1 MNQLYYIL
9 NELIKSY
16 HIFARFDAVKAKAIL
31 ERINHYRLQI
41 VTLAAQR
48 QIFIEQLQVVQNASG
63 YKNDVFFTHDD
74 INSLV
79 SKFIAYLDDTVTVSL
94 VQQGTRENLFTR
106 QAIAWQQLMSC
117 GQLATNGQQIPFDL
131 PQEIYLQ
138 KSETLDIGVIDQSSA
153 DGAVFVHG
161 CNLVDNKE
169 NLDQIIQEINI
180 IEFDGVPNLPKPVIV
195 PIQYQYAAAAAD
207 DVALAVDGGKDIFS
221 IKGERSVILTEV
233 CSTTLLNRISLQ
245 DKGRD
250 MLICNDVEVSG
261 FAGEITNEFANYFP
275 LPYPHLL
282 RAKDRLQ
289 LQGLNGS
296 DFDANFVAADE
307 VQTLAF
313 RGFTI

>member
-16 HIFARFDAVKAKAIL
+16 HIFSRFDSIKAKAIL
-31 ERINHYRLQI
+31 DQINKYRLQI
-41 VTLAAQR
+41 VMLAAQR
-48 QIFIEQLQVVQNASG
+48 QIFIEQLQVVQNTSG
-63 YKNDVFFTHDD
+63 YKNDVFFSHDD
-74 INSLV
+74 IDSLV
-79 SKFIAYLDDTVTVSL
+79 SKFIAYLDEDVTVSL
-94 VQQGTRENLFTR
+94 IQQGTRENLYTR
-106 QAIAWQQLMSC
+106 QAIAWQQLMST
-117 GQLATNGQQIPFDL
+117 GQLATDAQQIPFDL
-131 PQEIYLQ
+131 PQEIFLA
-138 KSETLDIGVIDQSSA
+138 KAEALDIGVINQTSA

-169 NLDQIIQEINI
+169 NVDQLINEINI
-180 IEFDGVPNLPKPVIV
+180 VEFDGRPNIPKPVIV
-195 PIQYQYAAAAAD
+195 PIQFQFDSGDAD
-207 DVALAVDGGKDIFS
+207 TPAVAVDGGKDIYS
-221 IKGERSVILTEV
+221 IKNERSMILTEV
-233 CSTTLLNRISLQ
+233 CSSTLLCRLSLQ

-261 FAGEITNEFANYFP
+261 FAGEITNQYAGYFP

-289 LQGLNGS
+289 LQGVNGS
-296 DFDANFVAADE
+296 EFSEDTVDADR

>member
-16 HIFARFDAVKAKAIL
+16 HIFVKLDAVKAKAIL
-31 ERINHYRLQI
+31 ERINKYRLQI

-48 QIFIEQLQVVQNASG
+48 QIFIEQLTVVQNTSG

-74 INSLV
+74 IDSLV
-79 SKFIAYLDDTVTVSL
+79 SKFIAYLDVDVTISL

-106 QAIAWQQLMSC
+106 QAIAWQQLMSS
-117 GQLATNGQQIPFDL
+117 GQLATDGQQIPFDL
-131 PQEIYLQ
+131 PQEIFLR
-138 KSETLDIGVIDQSSA
+138 KSETLDIGVINQTSA

-161 CNLVDNKE
+161 CNLIDSRE
-169 NLDQIIQEINI
+169 NINEIIAEINI
-180 IEFDGVPNLPKPVIV
+180 VEFNGLPNLPKPVIV
-195 PIQYQYAAAAAD
+195 PIQYQFDSNVAD
-207 DVALAVDGGKDIFS
+207 TEAVAVDGGNAIYSVKS
-221 IKGERSVILTEV
+221 ERSVVLTEV
-233 CSTTLLNRISLQ
+233 CSSTLLNRLTLI

-250 MLICNDVEVSG
+250 MLICKDVEVSG
-261 FAGEITNEFANYFP
+261 FAGEITNEFAGYFP

-296 DFDANFVAADE
+296 DFSGDTVDADR

-313 RGFTI
+313 RGFSI